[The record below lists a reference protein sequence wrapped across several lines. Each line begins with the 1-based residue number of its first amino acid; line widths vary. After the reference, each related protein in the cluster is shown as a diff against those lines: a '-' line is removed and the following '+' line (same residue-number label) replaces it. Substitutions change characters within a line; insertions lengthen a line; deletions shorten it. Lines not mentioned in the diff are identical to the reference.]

1 MGRLQLCV
9 LFMLMLMWGTSPAAL
24 AGVVDLVADTAHKP
38 GPRIVNI
45 VNFIRLLEPRDSTV
59 TEEVL
64 YRTVWEQIQLMQEN
78 RLGGTFLLQYDALM
92 DPRYQQLLKSLP
104 DSLFEVGAWWEIPQP
119 LVEKAGLHWRGRYP
133 WDWDADVDFS
143 SGYAPAEREQLV
155 DTYMRDFK
163 RIFGHYP
170 KSVGSWFIDAYTL
183 NYMYKKYGIVASCNC
198 KDQIGTDG
206 YTLWGGYWNQ
216 AYYPSQTD
224 AYMPAQDE
232 QHQIPVPIFRMLG
245 SDPIRQ
251 YDSGLGSNGQ
261 GVVTLEPVYPF
272 GGGDATWIAWY
283 FQQFVQG
290 ACMGFNYVQA
300 GQENAFTWKEMAKGL
315 EMQFPL
321 IAKLR
326 DQGLVKV
333 ETLGAS
339 GKWFKHQYKV
349 TPSTSVSFLEDM
361 AGQHKKTVWFDS
373 RYFRLNLL
381 WDSGSLRIRDIHVF
395 DQHLSDNV
403 KKEDGAYPLFALPFV
418 DGFVWSDRSKVAGLR
433 FKVNDGRGEV
443 DMRGGQPYVADSVP
457 GHLLISW
464 PLEGY
469 TAVLH
474 MDITEMEIQIH
485 MSGDAPSS
493 WSLNLSTASGAVLPF
508 QAIAPHRV
516 TCRYRGTDYSVNA
529 VKGLFEKGKEDVF
542 LIHPEGPRIILTFG
556 NG

>member
-1 MGRLQLCV
+1 MGRLQLCI
-9 LFMLMLMWGTSPAAL
+9 LAILM
-24 AGVVDLVADTAHKP
+24 VVGRASASAP
-38 GPRIVNI
+38 PRIVNI
-45 VNFIRLLEPRDSTV
+45 VNFIRLLEPRDSSV

-64 YRTVWEQIQLMQEN
+64 YKTVEQQIELMKKN
-78 RLGGTFLLQYDALM
+78 RLGGTFLLQYDALL
-92 DPRYQQLLKSLP
+92 DPRYQNLLKSLP
-104 DSLFEVGAWWEIPQP
+104 DSLFEVGTWWEIPQP
-119 LVEKAGLHWRGRYP
+119 LVENAGLHWRGRYP

-143 SGYAPAEREQLV
+143 SGYSPAEREQLV

-183 NYMYKKYGIVASCNC
+183 NYMYQKYGIVASCNC

-216 AYYPSQTD
+216 AYYPSLTD
-224 AYMPAQDE
+224 AYMPAQDV

-272 GGGDATWIAWY
+272 GGGDATWVDWY
-283 FQQFVQG
+283 FKQFVQG

-300 GQENAFTWKEMAKGL
+300 GQENSFTWGNMAKGL
-315 EMQFPL
+315 EIQFPL

-333 ETLGAS
+333 ETLAAS
-339 GKWFKHQYKV
+339 GQWFKNHFKV
-349 TPSTSVSFLEDM
+349 TPPTAVSFLEDLS
-361 AGQHKKTVWFDS
+361 GHNKKTVWFDS
-373 RYFRLNLL
+373 RFFRLNLL

-395 DQHLSDNV
+395 DQNLSDNV
-403 KKEDGAYPLFALPFV
+403 KKENGAYPLVTLPFV
-418 DGFVWSDRSKVAGLR
+418 DGFVWSDHHVVAGLR
-433 FKVNDGRGEV
+433 LKVLSGGQEV
-443 DMRGGQPYVADSVP
+443 DLRGGQPYVSDSVP

-469 TAVLH
+469 NGVLH
-474 MDITEMEIQIH
+474 FDITEREIH
-485 MSGDAPSS
+485 LFMSGDAPSS
-493 WSLNLSTASGAVLPF
+493 WSLNLSTASGATLPF
-508 QAIAPHRV
+508 LSVKPHQLA
-516 TCRYRGTDYSVNA
+516 CRFKGADYSVEAPTGYFKQGEGA
-529 VKGLFEKGKEDVF
+529 VF
-542 LIHPEGPRIILTFG
+542 RIYPQGQKIVLRFNRG
-556 NG
+556 